1 MKNNNAME
9 NDLEKF
15 YKEIE
20 KALPRD
26 GRKTLFPDVKAGV
39 NSYLTENP
47 EATFDDVVSYVGTPE
62 CIANEYYAN

>member
-1 MKNNNAME
+1 ME

-26 GRKTLFPDVKAGV
+26 GRKTLLPDVKVGV
-39 NSYLTENP
+39 NSYLAENP